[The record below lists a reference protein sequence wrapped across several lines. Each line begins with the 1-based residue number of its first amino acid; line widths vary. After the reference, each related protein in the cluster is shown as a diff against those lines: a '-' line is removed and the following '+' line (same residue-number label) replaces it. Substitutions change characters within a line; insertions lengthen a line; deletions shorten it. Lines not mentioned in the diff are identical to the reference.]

1 MLLVEM
7 MKHFCDKI
15 CILYN
20 KFTESPFFFFFFVL
34 FSFCLDSLKGLMVCI
49 CVRFPIIQ

>member
-20 KFTESPFFFFFFVL
+20 KFTV
-34 FSFCLDSLKGLMVCI
+34 KGKRDCEKGA
-49 CVRFPIIQ
+49 

>member
-20 KFTESPFFFFFFVL
+20 KFTESPFFLKFIVL
-34 FSFCLDSLKGLMVCI
+34 FSFFHYSLKGFIGRI
-49 CVRFPIIQ
+49 CERVPIIF